1 MPWRCPP
8 NIRYTFIYG
17 PRAGPV
23 RDTYG
28 HRPSGARA
36 NCDLSITFKLELKVA
51 LGPRGVKKW
60 TAPSRGP
67 SGSCAGRPKN
77 GQRLPGKAPFVKCD
91 QGIPWA

>member
-1 MPWRCPP
+1 M
-8 NIRYTFIYG
+8 
-17 PRAGPV
+17 
-23 RDTYG
+23 TYG
-28 HRPSGARA
+28 YRSSGARA
-36 NCDLSITFKLELKVA
+36 NCDLSITFKLELNVA

-91 QGIPWA
+91 QGMGLSDTTRHITFTYFKTLCFVFQFVCC